1 MSEQQQSH
9 EVNSLFGYSM
19 ANGSFYNFE
28 DNPDTV
34 KRYIKDPMTYYR
46 ELRRISRKL
55 YSANGVYTNVVDY
68 MTALP
73 TLDRVVFAKEGR
85 KKAAKSK
92 KKNSVQR
99 AEQFLNQIRDKSFM
113 RDVIHGG
120 NIDGEYF
127 AYLRMEQSD
136 PIGKTMSD
144 MDVNRISEI
153 NEIDLEFNAS
163 LMPLPTDYC
172 RIVGRRNSSYV
183 VAFDLRYF
191 DGLTDN
197 KIQVLKTYPKEFMS
211 AYLDYSKTRKQ
222 SGQWLVLDVEKTFS
236 VKLRAKVSEQ
246 HGRPIGLAAFK
257 NMTYQDTVLETK
269 QRTLDEV
276 NGELIIQT
284 FPEGEK
290 KGQSSLTQAQQKAQ
304 HEFVRDAVGSKRT
317 TTGTRVISVAA
328 GTDIERLETNTD
340 ILNVEVDHTGMV
352 SSDLG
357 FASSLLNGKDGNY
370 SSQQGNSSLVAAQVF
385 QIIEQ
390 AEYELNKLINANVVK
405 ESHFSVKVSY
415 LPITHLNRK
424 EQVQNAKELYTLG
437 RGSLLAWIAATGM
450 NPDVYMSLMDY
461 ELENDFESKYPIHQT
476 SFTATSESTDG
487 EDKGGRPEEE
497 DTTNPSTLKNKT
509 NGSGQE

>member
-1 MSEQQQSH
+1 MSEQENSH

-19 ANGSFYNFE
+19 TVGGFYNYE
-28 DNPDTV
+28 DNPETV

-85 KKAAKSK
+85 KKAAKTK

-127 AYLRMEQSD
+127 AYLRMEQVDSF
-136 PIGKTMSD
+136 GKTLSD
-144 MDVNRISEI
+144 MDINRITEI
-153 NEIDLEFNAS
+153 NEIDLDFNAS
-163 LMPLPTDYC
+163 LMPLPADYC

-183 VAFDLRYF
+183 VAFDLKYF
-191 DGLTDN
+191 DGLADN

-211 AYLDYSKTRKQ
+211 AYLDYSKSRKS
-222 SGQWLVLDVEKTFS
+222 SGQWLILDSEKTFAI
-236 VKLRAKVSEQ
+236 KLRAKVSEQ

-269 QRTLDEV
+269 QRVLDEV
-276 NGELIIQT
+276 NGELVVQT
-284 FPEGEK
+284 FPEGDK
-290 KGQSSLTQAQQKAQ
+290 KGQSALSSGQQKAQ
-304 HEFVRDAVGSKRT
+304 HEFVRDAIGSKRT

-328 GTDIERLETNTD
+328 GTKIERMKTNTD
-340 ILNVEVDHTGMV
+340 ILNVDEDHMGLIA
-352 SSDLG
+352 SDLG

-385 QIIEQ
+385 NIIEQ
-390 AEYELNKLINANVVK
+390 AEYELNKLINANVID
-405 ESHFSVKVSY
+405 ESKLIVKVNY

-437 RGSLLAWIAATGM
+437 RGSLTAWIAATGM
-450 NPDVYMSLMDY
+450 NPDAYMSLMDY
-461 ELENDFESKYPIHQT
+461 ELENDFENKYPIHQT

-497 DTTNPSTLKNKT
+497 DTTNPSTLKSKT
-509 NGSGQE
+509 NGAGQE